1 MKRIPILPLVLV
13 LLAFSS
19 LASSQSLGEVARR
32 QRQAKKPASA
42 EKVYTNENLP
52 TSSSINVVGAEPKPA
67 AEANDNAA
75 NAPGAKSPDAKPE
88 GERAAD
94 AKTGGNPA
102 SADPARLKAEFT
114 DKAAGLK
121 KDIAQLER
129 ELDILNREFR
139 LRAAT
144 YYADAGNSLRDP
156 KKWAEQQREHDALV
170 AGKQKALNEAKQKFA
185 DLQEQARRA
194 GVQVE

>member
-1 MKRIPILPLVLV
+1 MKRIPILPLVVV

-19 LASSQSLGEVARR
+19 FASSQSLGEVARR
-32 QRQAKKPASA
+32 QRQAKKPATA

-67 AEANDNAA
+67 ADANSAEANAD
-75 NAPGAKSPDAKPE
+75 AKSSDAKAE
-88 GERAAD
+88 GDGAAD
-94 AKTGGNPA
+94 AKTGGKPA
-102 SADPARLKAEFT
+102 PADPAKLRAEFT
-114 DKAAGLK
+114 DKAATLK

-139 LRAAT
+139 LRAAA

-156 KKWAEQQREHDALV
+156 KKWAEQQREHDAQV
-170 AGKQKALNEAKQKFA
+170 AEKQKALNEAKQKFA